1 MRLSYGVAKE
11 LGMTV
16 QQLHQNVTRQELMGW
31 SAYFQILN
39 EEAEA
44 ESRR

>member
-16 QQLHQNVTRQELMGW
+16 TQLHEYITRQELRGW
-31 SAYFQILN
+31 SAYFLILN